1 MEYFDPSTS
10 KASIKNLSETNL
22 RLVVGQ
28 DLMPSFYRLLAKG
41 FMVNVRGSFS
51 IKELLCQQ
59 LGIPDD
65 YLEER
70 IQTIF
75 LDGKAVDNVSSTIVK
90 EGSTLA
96 LSAAMP
102 GVVGAMLRKGGYYA
116 AMRAQISHP
125 KEDRTNNDQTGKVK
139 LKLFNL
145 TAKEI
150 GPFFLDQ
157 GIWISG
163 TDLENILSN
172 YRSSFQTGCR
182 LAELNKKKLTIDE
195 LCQLNWQG
203 KEIFL
208 QVKVS
213 KDG

>member
-1 MEYFDPSTS
+1 MEHFDPSTP
-10 KASIKNLSETNL
+10 KASIVNPSGSHL
-22 RLVVGQ
+22 RLVVGK
-28 DLMPSFYRLLAKG
+28 DLMPSFYRLLAQG
-41 FMVNVRGSFS
+41 FIVNARGNFS

-59 LGIPDD
+59 YGIPDE
-65 YLEER
+65 YLEKR

-90 EGSTLA
+90 DGSTLA

-102 GVVGAMLRKGGYYA
+102 GLVGAMLRKGGYYA
-116 AMRAQISHP
+116 TMRAQIFHP
-125 KEDRTNNDQTGKVK
+125 KEDITSNGQTGKLK

-150 GPFFLDQ
+150 GPFFLEQ

-172 YRSSFQTGCR
+172 YRHDFQTGCR
-182 LAELNKKKLTIDE
+182 LAEINNKKLSIEELFQID
-195 LCQLNWQG
+195 WQ
-203 KEIFL
+203 KKAVFL
-208 QVKVS
+208 RVKVN
-213 KDG
+213 